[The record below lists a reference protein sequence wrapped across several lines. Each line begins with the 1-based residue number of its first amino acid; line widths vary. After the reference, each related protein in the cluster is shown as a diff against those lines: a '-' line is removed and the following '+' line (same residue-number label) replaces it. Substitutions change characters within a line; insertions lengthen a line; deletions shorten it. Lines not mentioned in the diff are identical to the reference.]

1 MGACELESGDA
12 VPAAIPIR
20 KMTIG
25 ITQAL
30 LPTIG
35 RRITMPDAITGDR
48 DTELKPVN
56 IGAAAIDIGSKMHVA
71 AVNPTCTDVPVRAF
85 GTFTQDL
92 HDLADWFKACGV
104 TSVAME
110 STGVYWIPAY
120 EILEKHGFEV
130 ILVNARYAKNVP
142 GRKTDVSDAAWLR
155 QLHSYGLLR
164 GSFRPDAEIATL
176 RAYLRQRERLVEYAA
191 AHIQH
196 MQKALME
203 MNLQL
208 HHVVSD
214 ITGATGMRIIRAIV
228 AGERNPA
235 VLATYRDVRCHS
247 SIETIRAALVG
258 NDRDE
263 HLFALTQSL
272 ELYDTYQAK
281 MLDCDRKLEALM
293 AALSDKGAKPVGKLS
308 RPRVKTKQV
317 NTPSFDVRAAL
328 YGVLGVDLTEIHGLG
343 PSLALKLIGECG
355 TDLRAWP
362 TAKHFTSW
370 LCLAPGN
377 KISGGKVLSSRTRR
391 SSSRAAA
398 LLRLAATTIGRSDT
412 ALGAFYR
419 RLSSRAG
426 KAKAVTATAR
436 KIAVLFYNTLRH
448 GMTYRDPGANHYEE
462 QYRSRV
468 LANLKRRAK
477 SLGFVLQAVP
487 GDAEAAVS

>member
-1 MGACELESGDA
+1 MPKT
-12 VPAAIPIR
+12 VPSNA
-20 KMTIG
+20 
-25 ITQAL
+25 Q
-30 LPTIG
+30 
-35 RRITMPDAITGDR
+35 D
-48 DTELKPVN
+48 LKRMNPR
-56 IGAAAIDIGSKMHVA
+56 AAAIDIGATMHMA
-71 AVNPTCTDVPVRAF
+71 AVNPDADDVPIRAF
-85 GTFTQDL
+85 GTFT
-92 HDLADWFKACGV
+92 HDLYDLAHWFKSCGV

-120 EILEKHGFEV
+120 EILEQHGFEV

-164 GSFRPDAEIATL
+164 GSFRPNAQIATL
-176 RAYLRQRERLVEYAA
+176 RAYLRQRERLVEYAV

-214 ITGATGMRIIRAIV
+214 ITGVTGMRIIRAIV
-228 AGERNPA
+228 AGERDPD
-235 VLATYRDVRCHS
+235 VLACLRDIRCHS
-247 SIETIRAALVG
+247 SVETIRASLVG

-263 HLFALTQSL
+263 HIFALSQSVD
-272 ELYDTYQAK
+272 LYDFYQQK
-281 MLDCDRKLEALM
+281 MLECDRKLEQAIATM
-293 AALSDKGAKPVGKLS
+293 SHNVEKPQSPLPKS
-308 RPRVKTKQV
+308 RTRTKQP

-328 YGVLGVDLTEIHGLG
+328 YGLVGTDLTQIHGLG
-343 PSLALKLIGECG
+343 SSLALKLIGECG

-377 KISGGKVLSSRTRR
+377 KISGGRLLSSRTRR

-419 RLSSRAG
+419 RLAG
-426 KAKAVTATAR
+426 RIGKQKAVTATAR
-436 KIAVLFYNTLRH
+436 KIAVLFFNALRF
-448 GMTYRDPGANHYEE
+448 GMAYRDPGAAAYDERH
-462 QYRSRV
+462 RGRV
-468 LANLKRRAK
+468 LANLQRRAR
-477 SLGFVLQAVP
+477 SLGYKLDP
-487 GDAEAAVS
+487 IPDAERVS

>member
-1 MGACELESGDA
+1 
-12 VPAAIPIR
+12 
-20 KMTIG
+20 MTK
-25 ITQAL
+25 L
-30 LPTIG
+30 V
-35 RRITMPDAITGDR
+35 TGDHP
-48 DTELKPVN
+48 ELKMVN
-56 IGAAAIDIGSKMHVA
+56 PRAAAIDIGSIMHMA
-71 AVNPTCTDVPVRAF
+71 AVNPDACDTPVRAF

-110 STGVYWIPAY
+110 STGVYWIPAF
-120 EILEKHGFEV
+120 EVLEGHGFNV

-142 GRKTDVSDAAWLR
+142 GRKTDVSDAGWLR

-164 GSFRPDAEIATL
+164 GSFRPEAEIATL

-214 ITGATGMRIIRAIV
+214 ITGATGMQIIRAIV
-228 AGERNPA
+228 AGERDPD
-235 VLATYRDVRCHS
+235 VLAGFRDVRCHS
-247 SIETIRAALVG
+247 SIETIRASLVG

-263 HLFALTQSL
+263 HIFALTQSL
-272 ELYDTYQAK
+272 ELYDFYHAK
-281 MLDCDRKLEALM
+281 VAECDRKLEAAI
-293 AALSDKGAKPVGKLS
+293 AALTVRAADDVPALPKARTKG
-308 RPRVKTKQV
+308 KQV
-317 NTPSFDVRAAL
+317 NAPTFDVRAAL
-328 YGVLGVDLTEIHGLG
+328 YGVLGTDLTQIHGLG
-343 PSLALKLIGECG
+343 PALALKLVGECG

-362 TAKHFTSW
+362 SAKHFTSW

-377 KISGGKVLSSRTRR
+377 KISGGKLLSSRTRR

-419 RLSSRAG
+419 RLSSRIG
-426 KAKAVTATAR
+426 KQKAVTATAR
-436 KIAVLFYNTLRH
+436 KIAVLFYNTLRF
-448 GMTYRDPGANHYEE
+448 GMSYHDPGAAAYEA
-462 QYRSRV
+462 RHRTRV
-468 LANLKRRAK
+468 LANLQRRAK
-477 SLGFVLQAVP
+477 TLGFTLAP
-487 GDAEAAVS
+487 MPDAEAVS

>member
-1 MGACELESGDA
+1 
-12 VPAAIPIR
+12 
-20 KMTIG
+20 
-25 ITQAL
+25 
-30 LPTIG
+30 
-35 RRITMPDAITGDR
+35 MPKTITGGR
-48 DTELKPVN
+48 PELKPVN
-56 IGAAAIDIGSKMHVA
+56 AGAAAIDIGSKMHMA
-71 AVNPTCTDVPVRAF
+71 AVDPTGTDTPVRAF

-120 EILEKHGFEV
+120 EILEQHGFEV

-142 GRKTDVSDAAWLR
+142 GRKTDVGDAAWLR

-228 AGERNPA
+228 AGERNPD

-247 SIETIRAALVG
+247 STETIRAALVG
-258 NDRDE
+258 NNREE
-263 HLFALTQSL
+263 HVFALTQSL

-281 MLDCDRKLEALM
+281 MLDCDRKLESLM
-293 AALSDKGAKPVGKLS
+293 SALSDKAAKPIGKLS
-308 RPRVKTKQV
+308 RPRVKTKQI

-328 YGVLGVDLTEIHGLG
+328 YGVIGVDLTEIHGLG
-343 PSLALKLIGECG
+343 PSLALKLVGECG

-370 LCLAPGN
+370 LCLAPGS

-448 GMTYRDPGANHYEE
+448 GMTYKDPGADCYEE

-477 SLGFVLQAVP
+477 SLGFVVLPAPCDV
-487 GDAEAAVS
+487 EVAVS

>member
-1 MGACELESGDA
+1 MPGKKKRIDA
-12 VPAAIPIR
+12 RP
-20 KMTIG
+20 
-25 ITQAL
+25 
-30 LPTIG
+30 
-35 RRITMPDAITGDR
+35 
-48 DTELKPVN
+48 ELKTVN
-56 IGAAAIDIGSKMHVA
+56 EGAAAIDIGSKMHIA
-71 AVNPTCTDVPVRAF
+71 AVNPACTDVPVRMF

-92 HDLADWFKACGV
+92 HGLAKWFKACGV

-120 EILEKHGFEV
+120 EILEQHGFDV

-142 GRKTDVSDAAWLR
+142 GRKTDVSDTTWLR

-208 HHVVSD
+208 HHVVTD

-228 AGERNPA
+228 EGERNPD

-247 SIETIRAALVG
+247 SAETIRAALVG

-263 HLFALTQSL
+263 HVFALTQSL
-272 ELYDTYQAK
+272 ELYDIYQAK
-281 MLDCDRKLEALM
+281 MLDCDRKLEVLI
-293 AALSDKGAKPVGKLS
+293 AALGSKGAKPAGKLS
-308 RPRVKTKQV
+308 KARIKTKQV
-317 NTPSFDVRAAL
+317 NAPTFDVRTAL
-328 YGVLGVDLTEIHGLG
+328 YDVLGVELTEIHGLG
-343 PSLALKLIGECG
+343 PSLSLKLIGECG
-355 TDLRAWP
+355 TDLKAWP
-362 TAKHFTSW
+362 SAKHFTSW

-398 LLRLAATTIGRSDT
+398 LLRLAATTVGRTDT

-426 KAKAVTATAR
+426 KSKAVTATAR
-436 KIAVLFYNTLRH
+436 KIAVLFYNTIRH
-448 GMTYRDPGANHYEE
+448 GMRYKDPGADHYEQ
-462 QYRSRV
+462 QYRGRV
-468 LANLKRRAK
+468 LANLHRRAK
-477 SLGFVLQAVP
+477 SLGYVLQAIP
-487 GDAEAAVS
+487 GAPDPAVS

>member
-1 MGACELESGDA
+1 MTKIATGGHPDLKM
-12 VPAAIPIR
+12 VNPA
-20 KMTIG
+20 
-25 ITQAL
+25 
-30 LPTIG
+30 
-35 RRITMPDAITGDR
+35 
-48 DTELKPVN
+48 
-56 IGAAAIDIGSKMHVA
+56 AAAIDIGSTMHMA
-71 AVNPTCTDVPVRAF
+71 AVSPDACDTPVRAF

-110 STGVYWIPAY
+110 STGVYWIPAF
-120 EILEKHGFEV
+120 EVLEARGFDV

-142 GRKTDVSDAAWLR
+142 GRKTDVSDAGWLR

-164 GSFRPDAEIATL
+164 GSFRPAAEIATL

-228 AGERNPA
+228 AGERDPE
-235 VLATYRDVRCHS
+235 VLAAFRDIRCHS
-247 SIETIRAALVG
+247 SIEVIKAALVG
-258 NDRDE
+258 NDRAE
-263 HLFALTQSL
+263 HIFALTQSL
-272 ELYDTYQAK
+272 DLYDFYQAK
-281 MLDCDRKLEALM
+281 IEDCDRKLEAAV
-293 AALSDKGAKPVGKLS
+293 AALTVRADGAAPALPKARIK
-308 RPRVKTKQV
+308 RKQV
-317 NTPSFDVRAAL
+317 NAPSFDVRAAL
-328 YGVLGVDLTEIHGLG
+328 YGVLGTDLTQIHGLG
-343 PSLALKLIGECG
+343 PSLALKLVAECG
-355 TDLRAWP
+355 TDLRAWK

-377 KISGGKVLSSRTRR
+377 KISGGKLLSSRTRR

-419 RLSSRAG
+419 RLSSRIG
-426 KAKAVTATAR
+426 KQKAVTATAR
-436 KIAVLFYNTLRH
+436 KIAVLFYNAVRF
-448 GMTYRDPGANHYEE
+448 GMAYHDPGAAAYEE
-462 QYRSRV
+462 RHRTRV
-468 LANLKRRAK
+468 LANLQRRAK
-477 SLGFVLQAVP
+477 TFGFALAP
-487 GDAEAAVS
+487 LSDAAAVS

>member
-1 MGACELESGDA
+1 
-12 VPAAIPIR
+12 
-20 KMTIG
+20 
-25 ITQAL
+25 
-30 LPTIG
+30 
-35 RRITMPDAITGDR
+35 MPKASTGNR
-48 DTELKPVN
+48 PELKPVN
-56 IGAAAIDIGSKMHVA
+56 VGAAAIDIGSKMHMA
-71 AVNPTCTDVPVRAF
+71 AVNPACTDNPVRAF

-92 HDLADWFKACGV
+92 HNLADWFKSCGV
-104 TSVAME
+104 TTVAME

-120 EILEKHGFEV
+120 EILEQHGFDV
-130 ILVNARYAKNVP
+130 VLVNARYAKNVP

-214 ITGATGMRIIRAIV
+214 ITGATGMQIIRAIV
-228 AGERNPA
+228 AGERNPD

-258 NDRDE
+258 NNRDE
-263 HLFALTQSL
+263 HIFALTQSL
-272 ELYDTYQAK
+272 ELYDTYQSK
-281 MLDCDRKLEALM
+281 MLDCDRKLESLI
-293 AALSDKGAKPVGKLS
+293 AALTDRSSRPAGKLS
-308 RPRVKTKQV
+308 KARVKTRQV
-317 NTPSFDVRAAL
+317 NTPSFDVRKAL
-328 YGVLGVDLTEIHGLG
+328 YGILGVDLTDIHGLG
-343 PSLALKLIGECG
+343 PSLALKLVGECG
-355 TDLRAWP
+355 TDLKAWP
-362 TAKHFTSW
+362 SAKHFTSW

-391 SSSRAAA
+391 SSSRVAA
-398 LLRLAATTIGRSDT
+398 LLRLAATTVGRSDT

-419 RLSSRAG
+419 RLSARAG

-448 GMTYRDPGANHYEE
+448 GMTYRDPGADHYEQ

-468 LANLKRRAK
+468 LTNLKRRAK

-487 GDAEAAVS
+487 GEAEVAVS